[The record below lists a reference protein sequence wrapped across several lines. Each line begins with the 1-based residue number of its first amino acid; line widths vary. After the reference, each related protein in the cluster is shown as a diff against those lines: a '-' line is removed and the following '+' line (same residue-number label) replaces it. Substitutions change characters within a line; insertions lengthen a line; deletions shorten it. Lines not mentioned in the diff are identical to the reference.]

1 MNKPTKLLYDII
13 ISETNVAMVA
23 SSESTTPQQQ
33 QQGFSPLRTLLT
45 VFMFPFEVVNGLL
58 DMFRGVIGLVR
69 GLQALILFVVAFGG
83 VFRRIRA
90 F

>member
-1 MNKPTKLLYDII
+1 
-13 ISETNVAMVA
+13 MVA
-23 SSESTTPQQQ
+23 SSESTTPQQQQQ